1 MPASRGFVLAMLRP
15 EFAHVNTH
23 PIHRKGPSLMN
34 DILIGS
40 AFVAM
45 IFIPA
50 IAAFIQWGK
59 PSDGG
64 N

>member
-1 MPASRGFVLAMLRP
+1 
-15 EFAHVNTH
+15 
-23 PIHRKGPSLMN
+23 MN